1 MKAAAFAPASRWQR
15 WTRPTLVRRLLLG
28 QVATLALLWSVLV
41 GLFLVEAFNQD
52 LYGAR
57 DAYDAVF
64 SVAENLADRPDLQH
78 ASLQAL
84 DVALREAYGDKNEP
98 ALAPSVL
105 VWQAGRLVYRSKGA
119 PEAIRNTRDDT
130 VERLFVEGRHWRA
143 STRQSARSDTRV
155 ALVTPSDRKQLI
167 VTFNSRGYYLLPLI
181 ISIPFL
187 LLPAWLSIRL
197 ALRPWREV
205 SAEIAARGPK
215 HLTPLAFRPRH
226 AELRP
231 LVDSVNAL
239 MHRLSDSA
247 ARERNFIADA
257 AHELRTPIAAIRI
270 NVEALQAQHRLNAH
284 QSELLGGV
292 LRSIDRATRLVGQLL
307 RLMRSSA
314 EIDASPSEP
323 LALDELL
330 QDRLAT
336 LSGLAQA
343 RGVELELVTTERGL
357 CVTGVRESLTSMVDN
372 LLENATKYS
381 PPAGVVTVRLSREA
395 DQAVLTVTD
404 QGPGIDAA
412 LRERVFDRFFRTPDQ
427 LQTGSGL
434 GLAIVK
440 SVVEKHGGQIALGVD
455 PGGSGG
461 LRVTVRLPSSPGLT
475 MAGAAH

>member
-1 MKAAAFAPASRWQR
+1 MSAAAVAREPLRQR
-15 WTRPTLVRRLLLG
+15 WSRPTLVRRLLLG

-41 GLFLVEAFNQD
+41 GLFLAEAFNQD
-52 LYGAR
+52 LYGAS
-57 DAYDAVF
+57 DAYGAVF
-64 SVAENLADRPDLQH
+64 SVAENLADRPDLQQ

-84 DVALREAYGDKNEP
+84 DVALREAYGDKDEP
-98 ALAPSVL
+98 AMAPSLL
-105 VWQAGRLVYRSKGA
+105 VWQADRLVYKSKGV
-119 PEAIRNTRDDT
+119 PEDIRNTRLDAI
-130 VERLFVEGRHWRA
+130 ERLFVQGRYWR
-143 STRQSARSDTRV
+143 SNTRQSTRSDTRV

-181 ISIPFL
+181 ISIPLL

-226 AELRP
+226 EELRP
-231 LVDSVNAL
+231 LVDSVNSL
-239 MHRLSDSA
+239 MHRLSESA
-247 ARERNFIADA
+247 TRERNFIADA

-270 NVEALQAQHRLNAH
+270 NVEALQAQHRLTEH
-284 QSELLGGV
+284 QGELLSGV

-314 EIDASPSEP
+314 EIDASPDEP

-343 RGVELELVTTERGL
+343 RGVELELVTTERDLRVLGA
-357 CVTGVRESLTSMVDN
+357 REGLTSMVDN
-372 LLENATKYS
+372 LVENATKYS
-381 PPAGVVTVRLSREA
+381 PPARVVTVRLAREA
-395 DQAVLTVTD
+395 NQAVLTVSD

-412 LRERVFDRFFRTPDQ
+412 LRDRVFDRFFRTPDQ
-427 LQTGSGL
+427 TQTGSGL
-434 GLAIVK
+434 GLAIVR
-440 SVVEKHGGQIALGVD
+440 SVVEKHGGQIALGVN
-455 PGGSGG
+455 PGDGGG
-461 LRVTVRLPSSPGLT
+461 LQVTVRLPLAQG
-475 MAGAAH
+475 

>member
-1 MKAAAFAPASRWQR
+1 MSTAASHPPTRWQR

-52 LYGAR
+52 MYGAT

-64 SVAENLADRPDLQH
+64 SVAENLADRPELQH
-78 ASLQAL
+78 ASLQAI

-98 ALAPSVL
+98 AMAPSIL
-105 VWQAGRLVYRSKGA
+105 VWQAGRLVYKSDSV
-119 PEAIRNTRDDT
+119 PEAIRNTELGT
-130 VERLFVEGRHWRA
+130 IERLFVDGRYWRA
-143 STRQSARSDTRV
+143 STQQSPRSDTRV
-155 ALVTPSDRKQLI
+155 ALVTPSDRQQLI

-181 ISIPFL
+181 ISIPLL

-215 HLTPLAFRPRH
+215 HLTPLAFAPPH

-231 LVDSVNAL
+231 LLDSVNAL
-239 MHRLSDSA
+239 MQRLSDSA
-247 ARERNFIADA
+247 TRERNFIADA

-270 NVEALQAQHRLNAH
+270 NVEALQAQHRLNEH
-284 QSELLGGV
+284 QSELLDGV

-314 EIDASPSEP
+314 DSDAGPSET

-330 QDRLAT
+330 QDRLAA
-336 LSGLAQA
+336 LSGLAQV
-343 RGVELELVTTERGL
+343 RGVELELEVTSPGL
-357 CVTGVRESLTSMVDN
+357 CVLGAREGLTSMVDN
-372 LLENATKYS
+372 LVENATRYS
-381 PPAGVVTVRLSREA
+381 PPATVVTVRLVREGNE
-395 DQAVLTVTD
+395 AVLTVTD
-404 QGPGIDAA
+404 QGLGIDPA
-412 LRERVFDRFFRTPDQ
+412 LQERVFDRFFRAPDQ
-427 LQTGSGL
+427 TQTGSGL

-440 SVVEKHGGQIALGVD
+440 SVVDKHGGRIALAPNATVGR
-455 PGGSGG
+455 G
-461 LRVTVRLPSSPGLT
+461 LQVTVRLPL
-475 MAGAAH
+475 AQQ